1 MSTPNN
7 HGLPVR
13 PAVRHRAFGL
23 GDRRLVGI
31 PETVNGLITSETLL
45 LGWFERAEPGERF
58 IYHIGHLGADR
69 ARDTSCLSVM
79 ACEALGRIAGRVMV
93 LAEKGQLIAVQQ
105 RLNDGRMAY
114 IAIKRGVEPKPA
126 SAPLGDVPAAPSRL
140 AATSISIL
148 GGA

>member
-1 MSTPNN
+1 VSTPNN

-31 PETVNGLITSETLL
+31 PEPVNGLVTSETLL

-93 LAEKGQLIAVQQ
+93 LAEMGQLIAVQQ
-105 RLNDGRMAY
+105 RLNDGRIAY
-114 IAIKRGVEPKPA
+114 IAIKRGAEPKPA
-126 SAPLGDVPAAPSRL
+126 SAPRADAPDASTRL
-140 AATSISIL
+140 VATPVF